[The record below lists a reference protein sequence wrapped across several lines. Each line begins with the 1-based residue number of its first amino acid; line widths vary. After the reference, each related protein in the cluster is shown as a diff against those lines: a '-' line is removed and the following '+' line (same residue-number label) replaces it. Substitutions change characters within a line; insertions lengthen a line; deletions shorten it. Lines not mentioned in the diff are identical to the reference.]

1 MVFTLWNLI
10 ESIWII
16 LPAFAANGLATLPKG
31 KRPIDGDRKFID
43 GKPILGKG
51 KTWEGLITGVFVSTI
66 IGMVQFFAKPY
77 LPFDQAPIILD
88 IAPMTP
94 YLGFLLGL
102 GAMLGDIAGSF
113 IKRRLNLARGAPA
126 PILDQDDFV
135 VGALLFA
142 SLLVTIKF
150 EWFMLLMVITPV
162 IHLTANFIAFRLKI
176 KSTPW

>member
-16 LPAFAANGLATLPKG
+16 LPAFAANGFAPLSRG
-31 KRPIDGDRKFID
+31 KRVIDGDRKFID
-43 GKPILGKG
+43 GKPLLGKG
-51 KTWEGLITGVFVSTI
+51 KTWEGLILGVFVSTI
-66 IGMVQFFAKPY
+66 IGIVQYFALPY

-102 GAMLGDIAGSF
+102 GAMTGDICGAF
-113 IKRRLNLARGAPA
+113 IKRRLNIARGAPA

-142 SLLVTIKF
+142 SLLVTVKF
-150 EWFMLLMVITPV
+150 NWFMLLMVITPV